1 MCNGMYKQYNNIAND
16 FNRFQRPSRRRRVR
30 VETPDRSRGAAGR
43 RTQTRAHALATA
55 TAPTATATA
64 TTRFANG
71 TRNGTERWVLKGEE
85 SGTRGVRRRIRRRR
99 VARAMSPMKV
109 KTKPMSRSRSLGN
122 LSGKPKVATN
132 VTVLAFTNLGL
143 LSFFL
148 GGVYFVIEGWD
159 QTAICCVIG
168 YVSCGVALAVPSL
181 TFASSE
187 EDEEVFMEPATPEHD
202 RMVKDERSRH
212 WWRVGAGILNV
223 MGLLLGILGS
233 LLYSPAFIEFWTN
246 RSQNEEQFER
256 VTDHANVIWAVS
268 FILFPLG
275 SGLFLLDRKKTLD
288 TRAELTNRPKRGY
301 FSQELYLYTWIE
313 IALTIF
319 AVGGLFFCFDDNS
332 ASLVLALVLFFI
344 GGGIKAG
351 LMFHELTTFFGA
363 RCDEP
368 RDMYSPD
375 ENSRLVVSSDAS
387 PPFGSAS
394 GDDFT

>member
-1 MCNGMYKQYNNIAND
+1 
-16 FNRFQRPSRRRRVR
+16 
-30 VETPDRSRGAAGR
+30 
-43 RTQTRAHALATA
+43 
-55 TAPTATATA
+55 
-64 TTRFANG
+64 
-71 TRNGTERWVLKGEE
+71 
-85 SGTRGVRRRIRRRR
+85 
-99 VARAMSPMKV
+99 MSPMKPPTRI

-148 GGVYFVIEGWD
+148 AGVYFVIEGWD
-159 QTAICCVIG
+159 QTAIWCVIG
-168 YVSCGVALAVPSL
+168 YVSCGMALAVPSL
-181 TFASSE
+181 TFSSSE

-202 RMVKDERSRH
+202 RMVKDERSRY
-212 WWRVGAGILNV
+212 WWRVGAGVLNV
-223 MGLLLGILGS
+223 LGLLLGILGS
-233 LLYSPAFIEFWTN
+233 LLYSPAFIQFWTN
-246 RSQNEEQFER
+246 RSQDEEQFER

-288 TRAELTNRPKRGY
+288 TRAELMHRPKRGY

-332 ASLVLALVLFFI
+332 ASLVFSLVLFFI

-363 RCDEP
+363 RCDDP
-368 RDMYSPD
+368 RDIYSPD
-375 ENSRLVVSSDAS
+375 ENSPLVGNSEAS
-387 PPFGSAS
+387 PPFGSTDG